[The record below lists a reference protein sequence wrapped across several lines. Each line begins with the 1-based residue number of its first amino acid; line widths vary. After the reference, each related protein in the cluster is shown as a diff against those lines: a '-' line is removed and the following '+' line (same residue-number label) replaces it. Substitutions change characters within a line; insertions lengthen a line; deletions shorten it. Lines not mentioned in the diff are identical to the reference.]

1 MRSSRRCGPGIR
13 GITCAL
19 TPRATR
25 RSWDDC
31 RARLDRLA
39 REEDKLKTQLDNA
52 HDLVEQGIYTPA
64 VFRERSEKLAVCA

>member
-19 TPRATR
+19 TPPGYEEEL
-25 RSWDDC
+25 DDC

-64 VFRERSEKLAVCA
+64 VFRGAQRKARVCA